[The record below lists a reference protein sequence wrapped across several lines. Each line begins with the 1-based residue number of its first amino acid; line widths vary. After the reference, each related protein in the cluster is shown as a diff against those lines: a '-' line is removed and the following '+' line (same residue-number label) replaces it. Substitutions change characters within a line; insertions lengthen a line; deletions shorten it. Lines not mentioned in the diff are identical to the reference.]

1 MAYATLSYLKSQVA
15 RRELTSAMKANTERV
30 DPHIAAAIPR
40 ESLRPYAAIG
50 AVLLG
55 TIISTFTSRL
65 TSLGLADLRGALG
78 ISFDQGAWINT
89 AFNAGQMFIGP
100 IAVWAAFVT
109 GVRRLLIYGAAIFFI
124 SQLALP
130 FSPNFATLIFIQVVS
145 GLSSGVFV
153 PVAIGVIARTLP
165 PKWLPFGIAAYAM
178 NIEMSLNVSATL
190 EGWYSEH
197 LTWHWFY
204 WQNAALTLPFVAF
217 VALSIPKEPYPSS
230 TLRGDHA
237 GMLLGA
243 SGFVCLLVGLDQ
255 GERLFWFQSGF
266 VTGILY
272 AGAVLLATFLVRELL
287 AKSPG
292 IALEY
297 LLKPNIALLLTLT
310 LLTRFALLN
319 TSFIPPIFLGA
330 VHNLRPLQ
338 IGETLRW
345 IAVPQIFAAPLVAFL
360 LLHIDARRV
369 IVAGFAIVTIA
380 FLLGANITPDWV
392 EGNFIPSQLLQGIG
406 QTMVVTS
413 TVYFLIKHLSPEYAL
428 TFGALVQTTRL
439 FGGQLGTTS
448 IAFAQRV
455 REHMYSNDLGMHLN
469 NFDAQSVERII
480 SQAGIFSAGQTSVLS
495 VPLATYALIDR
506 AVRVQA
512 TTLALADN
520 YRIAATAGIAGVL
533 IALVLR
539 KPPAKI

>member
-1 MAYATLSYLKSQVA
+1 
-15 RRELTSAMKANTERV
+15 MKTKTERV
-30 DPHIAAAIPR
+30 DPHVSAAIPR
-40 ESLRPYAAIG
+40 QSMRPYAAIG

-109 GVRRLLIYGAAIFFI
+109 GVRRLLICGAVIFFI
-124 SQLALP
+124 SQMLLP
-130 FSPNFATLIFIQVVS
+130 FSPNFSTLIFIQVVS

-153 PVAIGVIARTLP
+153 PVAIGVIVRTLP
-165 PKWLPFGIAAYAM
+165 PRWLPFGIAAYAM

-197 LTWHWFY
+197 FTWHWFY
-204 WQNAALTLPFVAF
+204 WQNAALTLPFIAF
-217 VALSIPKEPYPSS
+217 VALSIPTEPYPPS
-230 TLRGDHA
+230 TLRGDHT

-266 VTGILY
+266 VTSILY
-272 AGAVLLATFLVRELL
+272 AGALLIAAFLVWEFL

-292 IALEY
+292 IALDY
-297 LLKPNIALLLTLT
+297 LVKPNIFLLLALT
-310 LLTRFALLN
+310 CLTRFALLN
-319 TSFIPPIFLGA
+319 TSVIPSIFLGA
-330 VHNLRPLQ
+330 AHNLRPLQ
-338 IGETLRW
+338 IGETLHW
-345 IAVPQIFAAPLVAFL
+345 IAIPQIFAAPFVAFL
-360 LLHIDARRV
+360 LLYVDARRV
-369 IVAGFAIVTIA
+369 IIAGFAIVTVA
-380 FLLGANITPDWV
+380 FLLGADITPDWV

-406 QTMVVTS
+406 QTMIVTS
-413 TVYFLIKHLSPEYAL
+413 TVYFLAKHLSPEYAL

-448 IAFAQRV
+448 IALAQRI
-455 REHMYSNDLGMHLN
+455 REQMYSNDLVGHLN
-469 NFDAQSVERII
+469 TFDPQSVERVLA
-480 SQAGIFSAGQTSVLS
+480 QAGLFSPGPVSMLSAPLS
-495 VPLATYALIDR
+495 VYALIDR
-506 AVRVQA
+506 AIRVQA

-520 YRIAATAGIAGVL
+520 FRIAAAAGFASVL
-533 IALVLR
+533 IALFLR
-539 KPPAKI
+539 RPPAKI

>member
-1 MAYATLSYLKSQVA
+1 MAYATLSYLKSQA
-15 RRELTSAMKANTERV
+15 IGRENIPAMESDNGNIDANGRSG
-30 DPHIAAAIPR
+30 APR
-40 ESLRPYAAIG
+40 ESLRPYAAIA

-78 ISFDQGAWINT
+78 IGFDQGAWINT

-124 SQLALP
+124 SQMALP

-165 PKWLPFGIAAYAM
+165 PRWLPFGIAAYAM

-197 LTWHWFY
+197 FSWHWFY
-204 WQNAALTLPFVAF
+204 WQNAALALPFIVF
-217 VALSIPKEPYPSS
+217 VMLSIPQEPEPPEK
-230 TLRGDHA
+230 LRGDHA

-243 SGFVCLLVGLDQ
+243 SGFVCLLIGLDQ
-255 GERLFWFQSGF
+255 GERLFWFDSGF
-266 VTGILY
+266 ITSMLY
-272 AGAVLLATFLVRELL
+272 AGAVLLAAFLVRELL

-292 IALEY
+292 IALSY
-297 LLKPNIALLLTLT
+297 LLKPNIALLLALT
-310 LLTRFALLN
+310 CLTRFALLN

-338 IGETLRW
+338 IGATLRW
-345 IAVPQIFAAPLVAFL
+345 IAVPQIIAAPFVAFL
-360 LLHIDARRV
+360 LLHLDARRV
-369 IVAGFAIVTIA
+369 ILAGFVIVTIA
-380 FLLGANITPDWV
+380 FFLGSAITPDWV
-392 EGNFIPSQLLQGIG
+392 EGNFISSQLLQGLG
-406 QTMVVTS
+406 QTMVVTA

-448 IAFAQRV
+448 IAIAQRI
-455 REHMYSNDLGMHLN
+455 REQMHSNHLGMHLN
-469 NFDAQSVERII
+469 SFDSQSTERILA
-480 SQAGIFSAGQTSVLS
+480 QAGLFSTGTNSMLS
-495 VPLATYALIDR
+495 VPSAAYALIDR
-506 AVRVQA
+506 QIRVQA

-520 YRIAATAGIAGVL
+520 YRIAAVAGVIGVV

-539 KPPAKI
+539 PPPAKM